1 MNGEVSRLLKDKS
14 LSSDDKMAF
23 YEDLL
28 ARIKSYK
35 SDMEGV
41 KPSQPVIAGPVA
53 APPADDVPKRDKRSP
68 PKGSVTKRTAN
79 KTVGGRVTKIP
90 RVRQTKSKVVKPT
103 PSVAVPKTV
112 VTRIPR
118 VSAVAPSAPKTTAPV
133 PPPPPVRS
141 PVFTRR
147 RATMFTGNGIIR
159 KKKWSFL

>member
-1 MNGEVSRLLKDKS
+1 MMKYKLVPCVAFTKEDMKLEAMNGEVSRLLKDKS

-79 KTVGGRVTKIP
+79 KTVGGRVTKSREFDRR
-90 RVRQTKSKVVKPT
+90 RVRSSNQ
-103 PSVAVPKTV
+103 
-112 VTRIPR
+112 PR
-118 VSAVAPSAPKTTAPV
+118 ASLYRRPLLRGSHECP
-133 PPPPPVRS
+133 RS
-141 PVFTRR
+141 PHQLPKRLHPFRHR
-147 RATMFTGNGIIR
+147 
-159 KKKWSFL
+159 LQ